1 MLGTR
6 NNMEM
11 IDGVTITPLQQ
22 FSDYRGK
29 VMKFAY
35 STAANNEAYF
45 SVIHPGMVKAW
56 HLHKEM
62 DLNYVCVYGKVLLVL
77 KQMQA
82 NKPLVTMEICLSP
95 DDYKLVHIP
104 AGIYNGFKGLGT
116 TDSIIAN
123 LASIP
128 HRDDEIIRFPV
139 KYFQF
144 DWFRIGE

>member
-1 MLGTR
+1 MAQ
-6 NNMEM
+6 
-11 IDGVTITPLQQ
+11 IDGVVITPLQQ

-35 STAANNEAYF
+35 STAVNNEAYF
-45 SVIHPGMVKAW
+45 SVVHPGIVKAW

-62 DLNYVCVYGKVLLVL
+62 DLNYACVYGKIQLVIVE
-77 KQMQA
+77 
-82 NKPLVTMEICLSP
+82 PVTAKIMEIYLSP

-116 TDSIIAN
+116 TDSIVAN

-128 HRDDEIIRFPV
+128 HRDDEIMRFPID
-139 KYFQF
+139 YIIY
-144 DWFRIGE
+144 DWFEVGG